1 MLTIQKAI
9 DVVAA
14 LDLSIYDVAIRV
26 ADGTYTAAA
35 TVKAPWVG
43 SGAVTLTG
51 NTTTPAN
58 CIITVAAGW
67 LTVKN
72 GAVLNVG
79 GFDVSCSAGN
89 PITATDFG
97 TINITGKMRYGASCS
112 HPIDFRNPPAT
123 QTTSPGTQDKPR

>member
-43 SGAVTLTG
+43 SGAVTLTE
-51 NTTTPAN
+51 TPQRLPTASSPSLR
-58 CIITVAAGW
+58 AG
-67 LTVKN
+67 
-72 GAVLNVG
+72 
-79 GFDVSCSAGN
+79 
-89 PITATDFG
+89 
-97 TINITGKMRYGASCS
+97 
-112 HPIDFRNPPAT
+112 
-123 QTTSPGTQDKPR
+123 